1 MSLVKIDTWTVAEH
15 VEGVPD
21 VDRVYRKVT
30 REVDV
35 RLADDEMLLRTLYV
49 SVDPYLHGIALDTP
63 LGDHMGA
70 DSVMEVVEAGPRAR
84 FAPGDLVQGFG
95 GWRSHVVSD
104 GAAWQWGGTFPMVF
118 PDYRRLD
125 PADYDEA
132 LPLSAAL
139 GVLGGS
145 GMTAWGTM
153 TKFFTVRPGDTV
165 VVSGASG
172 QVGSLVG
179 QLAKRAGARV
189 VGSTGTPEK
198 AEYLAGLGFDEVV
211 EYRHGDDP
219 EALAGTLGK
228 AAPDGVDKYFDN
240 LGGDFTDTVFGMLN
254 VGAQVAVSWQW
265 SSQVGQ
271 EWTGPRL
278 LNQIMFPRATVRGI
292 FAPEWFTPGN
302 WAALHAELGG
312 AVRRGE
318 ISYRQTVHHG
328 FDAIPGAYRS
338 LFTDRAASRGKVL
351 VEL

>member
-1 MSLVKIDTWTVAEH
+1 VKIDTWVVHEH
-15 VEGVPD
+15 LDGVPD
-21 VDRVYRKVT
+21 VERMYRKVT
-30 REVDV
+30 EEVAVD
-35 RLADDEMLLRTLYV
+35 LADDEMLLRTRYV

-84 FAPGDLVQGFG
+84 FAVGDLVQGFG
-95 GWRSHVVSD
+95 GWRSHLVST
-104 GAAWQWGGTFPMVF
+104 GAPQTWTGTFPMVF
-118 PDYRRLD
+118 PAYRRLD
-125 PADYDEA
+125 PADYDDV
-132 LPLSAAL
+132 LPLSTAL

-153 TKFFTVRPGDTV
+153 TKFLTVRPGDTV

-189 VGSTGTPEK
+189 VGTTGTPEK
-198 AEYLAGLGFDEVV
+198 AAHLAQLGFDEVL

-219 EALAGTLGK
+219 DAVREMLAK
-228 AAPDGVDKYFDN
+228 AAPDGVDTYFDN

-254 VGAQVAVSWQW
+254 VGSRVAVSWQW

-271 EWTGPRL
+271 EWYGPRL
-278 LNQIMFPRATVRGI
+278 LNHIMFPRTTIRGI
-292 FAPEWFTPGN
+292 FAPEWFTEDN
-302 WAALHAELGG
+302 WAALHADLGG
-312 AVRRGE
+312 AIRRGE
-318 ISYRQTVHHG
+318 IAYRQTVHSG
-328 FDAIPGAYRS
+328 FDGIPAAYRS
-338 LFTDRAASRGKVL
+338 LYTDRAGSRGKVL

>member
-1 MSLVKIDTWTVAEH
+1 MKIEKWIVGEH

-21 VDRVYRKVT
+21 VDRMYRKVT
-30 REVDV
+30 EEVDV
-35 RLADDEMLLRTLYV
+35 DLADDEMLLRTRYV

-63 LGDHMGA
+63 LGTHMGA

-84 FAPGDLVQGFG
+84 FAVGDLVQGFG
-95 GWRSHVVSD
+95 GWRSHVVST
-104 GAAWQWGGTFPMVF
+104 GAPERWTGTFPMVF
-118 PDYRRLD
+118 PAYRRLE
-125 PADYDEA
+125 PGDYDDV
-132 LPLSAAL
+132 LPLSSAL
-139 GVLGGS
+139 GILGGS

-153 TKFFTVRPGDTV
+153 TKFLTVRPGDTV
-165 VVSGASG
+165 VVSGAAG

-189 VGSTGTPEK
+189 VGTTGTPEK
-198 AEYLAGLGFDEVV
+198 AAYLAGLGFDEVL

-219 EALAGTLGK
+219 DAVRETLAK

-240 LGGDFTDTVFGMLN
+240 LGGAFTDTVFSMLN
-254 VGAQVAVSWQW
+254 VGSQVAVSWQW

-278 LNQIMFPRATVRGI
+278 LNYIMFPRTTIRGI
-292 FAPEWFTPGN
+292 FAPEWFTEDN
-302 WAALHAELGG
+302 WTALHAELGG

-318 ISYRQTVHHG
+318 IAYQQTVHQG
-328 FDAIPGAYRS
+328 FDGIPAAYRS
-338 LFTDRAASRGKVL
+338 LYTDRAVSRGKVL